1 MRLRARRTRAPK
13 RRQNSAPAFNPGEQ
27 ASQTANLTVAA
38 KTRGSNDQIRV
49 YNIIKNLSPF
59 SGAFLGRVRFVSGPM
74 GDVVVGCGQRF
85 RIEFEGFDGL
95 FASNLPKS
103 TILTVLTADFR

>member
-1 MRLRARRTRAPK
+1 L
-13 RRQNSAPAFNPGEQ
+13 
-27 ASQTANLTVAA
+27 TAAA
-38 KTRGSNDQIRV
+38 KMRGSNDQIRF

-59 SGAFLGRVRFVSGPM
+59 SDAFLGRVRFVAEPM